1 MSESTA
7 PGGPG
12 FDPTAVH
19 DHHSPRVRH
28 ILDEARA
35 MLRESGWR
43 GVSMR
48 RLAARL
54 DVKAP
59 SLYKHITGKN
69 ELYRLLL
76 DETLRNLGTA
86 LHASIAEEPCP
97 RLLLRAYREAAS
109 ADPHGYRLISRS
121 RVVNMVEPTE
131 LDRWIREPFTRVT
144 GGDEARGLALWAFAH
159 GLVTAELVQ
168 DSGSTADPVWLAGAD
183 AFAPPRPAQGE

>member
-1 MSESTA
+1 
-7 PGGPG
+7 
-12 FDPTAVH
+12 
-19 DHHSPRVRH
+19 
-28 ILDEARA
+28 

-43 GVSMR
+43 NVSMR

-59 SLYKHITGKN
+59 SLYKHITGKD

-76 DETLRNLGTA
+76 DETLRNLGDA
-86 LHASIAEEPCP
+86 LHAAVEEKPCP
-97 RLLLRAYREAAS
+97 RSLLRAYRAAAS

-121 RVVNMVEPTE
+121 KAVNMVAPTE
-131 LDRWIREPFTRVT
+131 LDLWIREPFTRVT

-168 DSGSTADPVWLAGAD
+168 DSGDTADHVWLAGAD
-183 AFAPPRPAQGE
+183 AFAPDA